1 MAVTGEEVRL
11 AIGKAME
18 WNGWLRGVITDDVNW
33 KTRTALM
40 LKLHEVD
47 KVIEMDRR
55 SYITVNAVNLQGDE
69 RNRWLA
75 RGAKAVEYNRT
86 VQFRVL
92 KPQDKALQALYKDD
106 VFEVIDAIQE
116 FMEKRYE
123 RARSLSVRP
132 A

>member
-11 AIGKAME
+11 AVGKAME

-33 KTRTALM
+33 KSRTALM

-69 RNRWLA
+69 SNRWLA

-92 KPQDKALQALYKDD
+92 KPHDNALQALYEGNVFD
-106 VFEVIDAIQE
+106 VLDAIQE
-116 FMEKRYE
+116 FMKKRYE
-123 RARSLSVRP
+123 HARSATEL
-132 A
+132 

>member
-11 AIGKAME
+11 AVGKAME

-33 KTRTALM
+33 KSRTALL

-86 VQFRVL
+86 VQFRLL
-92 KPQDKALQALYKDD
+92 KPHDNALQALYEGNVFD
-106 VFEVIDAIQE
+106 VLDAIQE
-116 FMEKRYE
+116 FMKKRFE
-123 RARSLSVRP
+123 HARSATEL
-132 A
+132 